1 MNYILFDPP
10 DIERFYPFTLT
21 RPLGEM
27 RLAGMTIKE
36 YWEQKLGCK
45 VSYLTRSHLSDLYP
59 AVWGEKNALIC
70 SSLNFQFLESLGLSI
85 NDFHRYFIHYD
96 SKSSNWN
103 SSLSE
108 KNVLNVEL
116 DSLYDQMVKL
126 GLGDNCFHSLCDLT
140 DLALDFS
147 RHKSNLDCSKN
158 IFFNDDDG
166 PIYIEKN
173 VVIMEGAMI
182 RGPVYICEG
191 SVIKMGA
198 KIYGPCVIGPHC
210 RIGGEVSNSIFL
222 GYSNKSH
229 EGFLGHAI
237 IGEWCNIGAG
247 TSNSNLRNDY
257 GAVKM
262 WDYTQNKFKD
272 SGRQFLGLYMG
283 DHSKCAINTSFN
295 TGTTVGVN
303 CNIFGSGFHRNYMP
317 SFSWGGSQGI
327 QKYDFDKAVVVAR
340 KVMARRNVKTTN
352 KYIDMLRCV
361 YDIVLTM
368 R

>member
-10 DIERFYPFTLT
+10 NIEKFYPFTLI

-27 RLAGMTIKE
+27 RLAGVTIKE

-45 VSYLTRSHLSDLYP
+45 VSYLTRPHLSDLYP
-59 AVWGEKNALIC
+59 VVWGEKNALIC
-70 SSLNFQFLESLGLSI
+70 SSLNFQTLDSDGY
-85 NDFHRYFIHYD
+85 DFHRHFIHVD
-96 SKSSNWN
+96 FNPGSI
-103 SSLSE
+103 
-108 KNVLNVEL
+108 EL
-116 DSLYDQMVKL
+116 DTLYDQVINSRL
-126 GLGDNCFHSLCDLT
+126 GEYCFHSLYDLT
-140 DLALDFS
+140 NLAFDFS
-147 RHKSNLDCSKN
+147 QHKSNIDCSKN
-158 IFFNDDDG
+158 ILFNDDDG
-166 PIYIEKN
+166 PIYVEED

-182 RGPVYICEG
+182 RGPVYICKG

-257 GAVKM
+257 GSVKM
-262 WDYTQNKFKD
+262 WDYTQKKFKD
-272 SGRQFLGLYMG
+272 SGKQFLGLYMG

-295 TGTTVGVN
+295 TGTTVGLN
-303 CNIFGSGFHRNYMP
+303 CNIFGAGFPRNYIP
-317 SFSWGGSQGI
+317 SFSWGGSQGVK
-327 QKYDFDKAVVVAR
+327 KYDLDKAIEVA
-340 KVMARRNVKTTN
+340 KKMMSRRDIKITN
-352 KYIDMLRCV
+352 KYVAMLRRV
-361 YDIVLTM
+361 HDIVLKIK
-368 R
+368 